1 MCLSLICFFKQ
12 KPAFEMRISDWS
24 SDGCSSD
31 LFLPLVAKLA
41 DRLPKSLRVVVMT
54 DRGHMPESVPAGAP
68 CYEELLAG
76 QTETIVWPEFDA
88 NSAAGLCSTS
98 GTTRNPQGV
107 LYSPRSTLLHP
118 PGVLVVGAPIGLRP

>member
-31 LFLPLVAKLA
+31 LFRPLVAKLA

-54 DRGHMPESVPAGAP
+54 DRGHMPESVPAGAL

-76 QTETIVWPEFDA
+76 QPETIVWPEFDE
-88 NSAAGLCSTS
+88 NSAAGLCYTS
-98 GTTRNPQGV
+98 GTTGNPKGV
-107 LYSPRSTLLHP
+107 LYSHRSDRKSKRLNSSH
-118 PGVLVVGAPIGLRP
+118 